1 MLVTTRAEML
11 AAVKADYV
19 SAAKDLGPRGLYRIN
34 PSLGFYRRVSAI
46 ILRCSEFGREG
57 RFSNAI
63 WAEYSGKV
71 VKAFEEGGVPVIVE
85 NLEVFDRFDKP
96 CVIIG
101 NHMSTAETFIPP
113 SLLCPYRPITYVVKQ
128 TLIDYPIFKHIM
140 RATDP
145 VVVGRTDPRQD
156 LKTVLEE
163 GEARL
168 REGISLI
175 IFPQRT
181 RTVEFRPAEFNSIG
195 VKVAR
200 RAGVPVVPLAVKT
213 DAWSNGK
220 RLKDFGPFQ
229 PDKPAHFAFGEP
241 MEVTGSGKQQ
251 NDAVI
256 EFIQEHL
263 AAWAEWDA
271 HWREA
276 GR

>member
-1 MLVTTRAEML
+1 MTTRAEML
-11 AAVKADYV
+11 AAVEASYV
-19 SAAKDLGPRGLYRIN
+19 TAPKELGPRGCYRIN
-34 PSLGFYRRVSAI
+34 PSLGFYRRVASI
-46 ILRCSEFGREG
+46 IFRCAEFGREG
-57 RFSNAI
+57 RFSNAT

-71 VKAFEEGGVPVIVE
+71 LKAFEAGGVPVIVE
-85 NLEVFDRFDKP
+85 NLEVFERFEGP

-101 NHMSTAETFIPP
+101 NHMSTTETFLPP
-113 SLLCPYRPITYVVKQ
+113 SLLYPYRRITYVVKQ
-128 TLIDYPIFKHIM
+128 SLVEYPVFKHIM

-156 LKTVLEE
+156 LKTVLEQ
-163 GEARL
+163 GEACLQR
-168 REGISLI
+168 GVSLI

-200 RAGVPVVPLAVKT
+200 RAGVPVVPFAVKT

-220 RLKDFGPFQ
+220 RLKDFGPFY
-229 PDKPAHFAFGEP
+229 PDRPVHFAFGEP

-256 EFIQEHL
+256 AFIQEKL
-263 AAWAEWDA
+263 AAWQAWDER
-271 HWREA
+271 WRA
-276 GR
+276 ARR